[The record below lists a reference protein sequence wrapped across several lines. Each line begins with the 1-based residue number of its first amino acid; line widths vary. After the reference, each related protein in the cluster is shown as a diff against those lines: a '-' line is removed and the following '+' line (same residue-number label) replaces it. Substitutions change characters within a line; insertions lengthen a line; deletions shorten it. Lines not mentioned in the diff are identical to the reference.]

1 MTRSFV
7 VPLALAASV
16 ASTLFFSAS
25 TASAAEPWVDR
36 RLTLPTHDWAFDL
49 ALGIGHRETPI
60 VTPFGNTT
68 RSVTGPG
75 LNLELAVSVIHHLE
89 LGFRTGV
96 RFGDDARFASADYY
110 GRMYDRQ
117 SFALGG
123 GTMANP
129 EARVRGELIDLE
141 IIELALEGRVVLP
154 FDPGSRAGLLMGV
167 PLAFHLGTIARLDTG
182 VFIPV
187 VFADPTVAAFNL
199 PLDAWFQVSNKL
211 WLGPMTGVRVGTN
224 TGAPTDISMGFG
236 LGYSVASFVDLKTMV
251 LVPDINHSPIFRAVG
266 VGIGVQIRIE

>member
-7 VPLALAASV
+7 VPLTLAAAV
-16 ASTLFFSAS
+16 AASFFFSR
-25 TASAAEPWVDR
+25 TASAAEPWVER

-60 VTPFGNTT
+60 ITPFGT
-68 RSVTGPG
+68 RTNSVTGPG

-96 RFGDDARFASADYY
+96 RFGDDARFATADYY

-129 EARVRGELIDLE
+129 EARVRGELVDLE

-154 FDPGSRAGLLMGV
+154 FDPGSRAGILMGV
-167 PLAFHLGTIARLDTG
+167 PLAFHLGSFARLDTG

-187 VFADPTVAAFNL
+187 VFADPTVAAFSL
-199 PLDAWFQVSNKL
+199 PFDAWFQVSQKL
-211 WLGPMTGVRVGTN
+211 WLGPMTGVVVGTN
-224 TGAPTDISMGFG
+224 TGTPTNVSLGFG
-236 LGYSVASFVDLKTMV
+236 LGYQVASFCDLKTMV
-251 LVPDINHSPIFRAVG
+251 LLPDINHSPLFRAIG
-266 VGIGVQIRIE
+266 TGIGVQLRIE